1 MNVSLEQAIEI
12 YAEVLKR
19 RHKHQAPRIA
29 REHAMTLKYWKDH
42 EGHDVWLRVAEAAE
56 RLLVETPVPKFWA
69 REP

>member
-19 RHKHQAPRIA
+19 RHKRHAPRIA
-29 REHAMTLKYWKDH
+29 REHATSLNYFKDH

-56 RLLVETPVPKFWA
+56 RLLEETPEPKEGV